1 MTMSLLQKTDVYQ
14 SQKER
19 TAHNPEYGFVLALIG
34 AALALIVASAIF
46 APAPIGSGI
55 SSDIVLVGP

>member
-1 MTMSLLQKTDVYQ
+1 MSLLQKTDVYQ
-14 SQKER
+14 SQKR
-19 TAHNPEYGFVLALIG
+19 TDRKPGYGFVLVLIC
-34 AALALIVASAIF
+34 AALVIAVASAML